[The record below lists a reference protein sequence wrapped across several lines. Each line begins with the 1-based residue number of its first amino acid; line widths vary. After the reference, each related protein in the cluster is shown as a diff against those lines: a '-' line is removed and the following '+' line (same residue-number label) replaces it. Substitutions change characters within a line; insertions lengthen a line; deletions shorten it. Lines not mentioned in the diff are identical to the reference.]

1 MLGRLLDYVGESDGP
16 ELEYDSIILQL
27 LSDAK
32 ALSPPIQLR
41 RGRTTIP
48 LEGIDVPFH
57 SSHLRSTVDRFR
69 QCLLRPG
76 FLEGH
81 VDLEALRRYI
91 PNVMARPFSVD
102 EEYIREAYERTHS
115 PVLGEILGMGA

>member
-1 MLGRLLDYVGESDGP
+1 MLDYISQSDGL
-16 ELEYDSIILQL
+16 ELNHDSIIHRL
-27 LSDAK
+27 LSEARE
-32 ALSPPIQLR
+32 LSPPIQLR
-41 RGRTTIP
+41 RGQATIP

-76 FLEGH
+76 FLEGN

-115 PVLGEILGMGA
+115 PVLEEMLRKGV